1 MKTIDEILNSAR
13 IPSQIIEDLKFKTV
27 SVPPWSK
34 LEKEYEP
41 KYHPVMTDKTYR
53 DFVNKKGELIRM
65 CRITMGLQKLA
76 VKRMTELS
84 FGIPVKR
91 VYNAKNDSEKKVAKI
106 MEGIFDKNKINSVNI
121 ERGRYLYASCEFAT
135 IWYSQIQEAVYGGEK
150 SSLKLRCKTYS
161 PMKGDLLYPLFDEYD
176 DMIALS
182 IQYTREVRKEKTT
195 YFETYTDH
203 KHVRWVQSGR
213 RSEWIEELNEDIKI
227 GKIAGVYGTRPEPIW
242 EDESKNLFEAEW
254 SLSRNG
260 NYLRKN
266 SKPNWVVFS
275 DDDIQSG
282 KEPNDDRTSRNV
294 LHYPANAKAGYQTW
308 EQAIES
314 LKFHVEN
321 IRKNFFVQLQL
332 PDMSMESMKASPMS
346 GEARKMMFIDGQL
359 KVTDESGIW
368 LDVFSR
374 EINVVKAFMKKMYP
388 SLVSAIDNMDV
399 EVIITPYNIKDDA
412 EQINNF
418 SNATNG
424 KAIVSRRT
432 AIKKLGIVDDVDE
445 EIAQIEA
452 EEAQENMSAIEEP
465 TI

>member
-76 VKRMTELS
+76 VKRMTELA

-242 EDESKNLFEAEW
+242 EDESKNVFEAEW

-275 DDDIQSG
+275 DEDIQSG

-294 LHYPANAKAGYQTW
+294 LHYPANAKAGYQT
-308 EQAIES
+308 
-314 LKFHVEN
+314 
-321 IRKNFFVQLQL
+321 
-332 PDMSMESMKASPMS
+332 
-346 GEARKMMFIDGQL
+346 
-359 KVTDESGIW
+359 
-368 LDVFSR
+368 
-374 EINVVKAFMKKMYP
+374 
-388 SLVSAIDNMDV
+388 
-399 EVIITPYNIKDDA
+399 
-412 EQINNF
+412 
-418 SNATNG
+418 
-424 KAIVSRRT
+424 
-432 AIKKLGIVDDVDE
+432 
-445 EIAQIEA
+445 
-452 EEAQENMSAIEEP
+452 
-465 TI
+465 